1 MFYPSA
7 TGYTIYSKSE
17 CIYCDRVKLMLEHH
31 FNITVYS
38 CDEMLERDRNGFL
51 AHMDSLT
58 GREHR
63 TFPFVFHNGV
73 FIGGCDDTK
82 AYLASHV
89 SFSEDF

>member
-1 MFYPSA
+1 MFSPSA

-17 CIYCDRVKLMLEHH
+17 CVYCERVKLILEHEKV
-31 FNITVYS
+31 TVYS
-38 CDEMLERDRNGFL
+38 CDEMLDRDRNGFL

-58 GREHR
+58 ERVHR

-82 AYLASHV
+82 TYLASQV
-89 SFSEDF
+89 LFSEDF